1 MKDKILDLLFVLR
14 LIVLFIP
21 IVIIGL
27 IWAYLISR
35 AEKNKNNDK
44 QKGI

>member
-21 IVIIGL
+21 IVIVGI
-27 IWAYLISR
+27 IWAYLVS
-35 AEKNKNNDK
+35 KVDK
-44 QKGI
+44 KERE